1 MGVGSC
7 VNCGFGLVFLVFR
20 VLGPVIVTWFN
31 NRVPGFLE
39 ARPLQNR
46 MFRDAFLI
54 KDRDEQ

>member
-1 MGVGSC
+1 MLTVGL
-7 VNCGFGLVFLVFR
+7 GWFFLVFR